1 MPFVFELLQ
10 QLAKKGM
17 LEGMFKEAVEAKK
30 KKQEEKK
37 KAKAATGAT
46 K

>member
-1 MPFVFELLQ
+1 
-10 QLAKKGM
+10 M

-37 KAKAATGAT
+37 AKAATA